1 MSNGLF
7 NYDQYTQFMK
17 QFNTKANNINNFI
30 KNWCLERANQVLE
43 KVKDRTPVDTGL
55 LLASWQDPK
64 LKISGN
70 VIEIIFEN
78 TADYAGYVEYG
89 HNTRGHAGEPIGG
102 EHWVEGRFMLTVP
115 LQDFQRDIQAEFGT
129 AVWSYIVRN
138 YR

>member
-1 MSNGLF
+1 MNTTNFDYS
-7 NYDQYTQFMK
+7 QYTEFRK
-17 QFNTKANNINNFI
+17 HFNSKTRSIKSFI
-30 KNWCLERANQVLE
+30 KNWCIKKANTVLE

-78 TADYAGYVEYG
+78 TADYAGYVEFG

-102 EHWVEGRFMLTVP
+102 VHWVEGRFMLTVP

-129 AVWSYIVRN
+129 AIWSYIVRN
-138 YR
+138 YS